1 MTRIEYDADELHML
15 IRGHAGS
22 APPGQDLV
30 CAGVSTLSFALVN
43 AALDRGELY
52 NTHLYINDKDAEIG
66 VRCYP
71 DEEHE
76 ELCREMFRT
85 ILHGFAILKA
95 ESPDYIEIEITGGCD
110 GDD

>member
-1 MTRIEYDADELHML
+1 MTKVEYDPEEFRME
-15 IRGHAGS
+15 IRGHAGT

-30 CAGVSTLSFALVN
+30 CAAASTLSFALVN
-43 AALDRGELY
+43 AALDRGEQY
-52 NTHLYINDKDAEIG
+52 NTHLHLNKKDAVIG

-85 ILHGFAILKA
+85 ILHGFALLR
-95 ESPDYIEIEITGGCD
+95 EGNPDNIEIEITGGYD
-110 GDD
+110 GDY